1 VLGRLVR
8 QRAGHSNSTPG
19 AAAYLFRAMGSSVVG
34 TYTSCMSKYLLRVL
48 GIPTGIIALSG
59 LFVLVQRYCDQTM
72 VLQLTGLFARLVVLV
87 SFVYFAYQWRRT
99 VWAYWNVDLRSTSD
113 AQTMWAPSQ
122 STYNWTSLG
131 RASRNAA
138 RVTEG

>member
-1 VLGRLVR
+1 MCSG
-8 QRAGHSNSTPG
+8 
-19 AAAYLFRAMGSSVVG
+19 VVA

-48 GIPTGIIALSG
+48 GIPTGIIALCG

-99 VWAYWNVDLRSTSD
+99 VWAYWDVDLRSTTD
-113 AQTMWAPSQ
+113 AHAMWTTSQ
-122 STYNWTSLG
+122 STYNWTNLG
-131 RASRNAA
+131 RAARNAA
-138 RVTEG
+138 RATEG